1 MKEKGTYVYAH
12 TPLPWRVRDSVVVE
26 NECGRM
32 VADCAV
38 VDSDE
43 VNLRAGLA
51 NAQNAQFIVRA
62 INNHKPLVDVC
73 RYLLS
78 CVEHNRSC
86 VCNKCTDAIV
96 NARDVLAKA
105 EGREHEKD

>member
-1 MKEKGTYVYAH
+1 
-12 TPLPWRVRDSVVVE
+12 
-26 NECGRM
+26 
-32 VADCAV
+32 
-38 VDSDE
+38 
-43 VNLRAGLA
+43 
-51 NAQNAQFIVRA
+51 
-62 INNHKPLVDVC
+62 
-73 RYLLS
+73 LS